1 MRKGRSRPTGARE
14 LRAIPL
20 RGIGEIRPGDSIVDA
35 ILGALRRQKIRPA
48 AGDVL
53 VVTHKIVSKAEGR
66 VVELARVRPKAT
78 ASHWAKKYGLDG
90 RVVELALGE
99 AKRIVRQGHGVLI
112 TETQHG
118 FVCANSGVDISNVDG
133 GRSAVLLP
141 RDPDHSAARIARE
154 IRKRTGAGVAVIIS
168 DSFGRPWRE
177 GLCEFAIGVTG
188 VKALHD
194 LRGRKDSH
202 GYRLKATQ
210 VAVADELVCMAG
222 LACDKLSRSPV
233 CLIRGFRGERGGRGA
248 RELIRPARQDLFR

>member
-20 RGIGEIRPGDSIVDA
+20 RGIGEIHPGDSIVDA
-35 ILGALRRQKIRPA
+35 ILGAMRRQELRPA
-48 AGDVL
+48 VGDVL

-66 VVELARVRPKAT
+66 TVELSEVKPRPEALRWARR
-78 ASHWAKKYGLDG
+78 HRLDG
-90 RVVELALGE
+90 RVVELALREG
-99 AKRIVRQGHGVLI
+99 RRVVRQGNGVLI
-112 TETQHG
+112 TETRHG
-118 FVCANSGVDISNVDG
+118 FVCANSGVDVSNVDG
-133 GRSAVLLP
+133 GTSAALLP
-141 RDPDHSAARIARE
+141 RDPDRSAARIARE

-177 GLCEFAIGVTG
+177 GLCEFAIGVAG

-194 LRGRKDSH
+194 LRGRRDSH

-210 VAVADELVCMAG
+210 VAVADELACMAG

-233 CLIRGFRGERGGRGA
+233 CLIRGFRGERSGRGA
-248 RELIRPARQDLFR
+248 RELIRPVRRDLFR